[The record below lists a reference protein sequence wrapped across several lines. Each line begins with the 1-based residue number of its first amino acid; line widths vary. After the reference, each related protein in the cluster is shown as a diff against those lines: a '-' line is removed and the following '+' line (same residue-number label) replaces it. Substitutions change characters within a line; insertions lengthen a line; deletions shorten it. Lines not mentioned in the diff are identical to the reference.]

1 MKTLVIA
8 EAGVNHN
15 GNLEIARKLVDAAAS
30 AGADFVKF
38 QTFDARRL
46 ATATAA
52 KASYQIGTTGSNEN
66 QVDMLRRLELTL
78 PMHEALIAHCR
89 SCGIRFMS
97 TGFDEQS
104 VDQLIDLGAEYLKIP
119 SGEITN
125 LPFLLHVGS
134 KRLPVIL
141 SSGMATLDEIADAI
155 AALQRAGLLLGQL
168 TLLHCTTAYP
178 TPMSDVNLLAMV
190 QLRERF
196 HTAVGYSDHTL
207 GIEVPIAAVA
217 LGATVVE
224 KHITL
229 DRSLPGPDHR
239 ASIEPTELVAM
250 VAAIRNIE
258 QALGDGHKRPAP
270 SEIDN
275 AVAVRKSLVAARNIK
290 AGEEFSREMLAA
302 KRPGSG
308 ISPMRIDEIVGRV
321 ATRDFVVDEVIE
333 L

>member
-1 MKTLVIA
+1 MRTLIIA

-15 GNLEIARKLVDAAAS
+15 GDLELARRLVEVAAS

-46 ATATAA
+46 ATAAA
-52 KASYQIGTTGSNEN
+52 PKAHYQKGTTGSSES
-66 QVDMLRRLELTL
+66 QLDMLRRLELTL
-78 PMHEALIAHCR
+78 PMHESLIAHSR
-89 SCGIRFMS
+89 SCGIRFLS

-104 VDQLIDLGAEYLKIP
+104 VDRLVDLGVEYLKIP

-134 KRLPVIL
+134 KGLPVIL
-141 SSGMATLDEIADAI
+141 SSGMATVDEIADAI
-155 AALQRAGLLLGQL
+155 AALQRAGLPSGQL

-178 TPMSDVNLLAMV
+178 TPMSDVNLRAMV
-190 QLRERF
+190 ELRDRF
-196 HTAVGYSDHTL
+196 RIAVGYSDHTL

-229 DRSLPGPDHR
+229 DRTLPGPDHR
-239 ASIEPTELVAM
+239 ASLEPGELTAM
-250 VAAIRNIE
+250 VAAMRNIE
-258 QALGDGHKRPAP
+258 RALGDGRKRPAP

-275 AVAVRKSLVAARNIK
+275 AVAARRSLVAATDIK
-290 AGEEFSREMLAA
+290 AGEQFSREMLVA
-302 KRPGSG
+302 KRPGNG
-308 ISPMRIDEIVGRV
+308 ISPMRIDEVVGRV
-321 ATRDFVVDEVIE
+321 AIRDFAIDEVIE